1 MAYDFII
8 VGAGIAGIT
17 AAEQLANIYNKKV
30 LLIDKN
36 DHIGGNC
43 YDYYNEDGILV
54 HKYGPHIFHT
64 NNEKVYNYLSLFT
77 NWNVYNHKVVGNID
91 DSLLPIPFN
100 LISIE
105 KGMPDDAQDI
115 TTALITEHSVND
127 RIPLSKLKE
136 SKNPEIQKLVEYI
149 YNNVYYP
156 YVEKQ
161 YGLPVEQLD
170 TTDIDTSVVISYDCR
185 YYHDAYQATP
195 TNGYTVMFENM
206 LSNHNITI
214 LLEKDYE
221 DVISVDY
228 DTKKVYYNDEEF
240 TGEIIFTGRIDEFFN
255 YDYGILPYRS
265 LVFMDE
271 TVAQLHFQEN
281 ATITYPNKYHFTQI
295 TEYKYLTGQQAHN
308 TTIQFE
314 FPIKYNPKFE
324 ESNIPYYPIPTKE
337 NMALYEKYEKL
348 SKEYPQIT
356 FIGRLAQ
363 YKYIEM
369 DEIVDNTLKLISK
382 KMQEE

>member
-64 NNEKVYNYLSLFT
+64 DNEKVYNYLSLFT
-77 NWNVYNHKVVGNID
+77 GWNIYNHKVVCNISD
-91 DSLLPIPFN
+91 TLLPIPFN
-100 LISIE
+100 MISIE
-105 KGMPDDAQDI
+105 KGMPEYEQDI
-115 TTALITEHSVND
+115 TTALITEHCVND

-136 SKNPEIQKLVEYI
+136 SKNPDIQKLVKYI
-149 YNNVYYP
+149 SDNIYFP
-156 YVEKQ
+156 YIQKQ
-161 YGLPVEQLD
+161 YGLPAEQLD

-195 TNGYTVMFENM
+195 SDGYTVMFENM
-206 LSNHNITI
+206 LANHNITI
-214 LLEKDYE
+214 LLEKDYK
-221 DVISVDY
+221 DILSVDY
-228 DTKKVYYNDEEF
+228 DTGKIYCNEDEF
-240 TGEIIFTGRIDEFFN
+240 TGEIIFTGAIDEFFN
-255 YDYGILPYRS
+255 YKYGMLPYRS
-265 LVFMDE
+265 SVFMNE
-271 TVAQLHFQEN
+271 TVNEIHFQEN
-281 ATITYPNKYHFTQI
+281 ATITYPDKYHFTQI
-295 TEYKYLTGQQAHN
+295 TEYKYLTGQQAPD

-314 FPIKYNPKFE
+314 FPVKYNPEFE
-324 ESNIPYYPIPTKE
+324 ESSIPYYPIPERE
-337 NMALYEKYEKL
+337 NMVLYEKYEKL
-348 SKEYPQIT
+348 TEDYPQIT

-363 YKYIEM
+363 YKYIKM
-369 DEIVDNTLKLISK
+369 DEIVDNTLKLISE

>member
-64 NNEKVYNYLSLFT
+64 NNEEVYNYLSLFT

-136 SKNPEIQKLVEYI
+136 SNNPEIQKLVEYI

-161 YGLPVEQLD
+161 YGLPAEQLD
-170 TTDIDTSVVISYDCR
+170 TSDIDTSVVISYDCR
-185 YYHDAYQATP
+185 YYHDIYQATP

-214 LLEKDYE
+214 MLEKEYKDI
-221 DVISVDY
+221 ISVDY

-240 TGEIIFTGRIDEFFN
+240 TGEIIFTGGIDEFFN
-255 YDYGILPYRS
+255 YTYGRLPYRS
-265 LVFMDE
+265 LVFIDE
-271 TVAQLHFQEN
+271 TVDQLHFQEN
-281 ATITYPNKYHFTQI
+281 ATISYPNKYHFTQI

-324 ESNIPYYPIPTKE
+324 ESCIPYYPIPTKE
-337 NMALYEKYEKL
+337 NRALYEKYEKL

-369 DEIVDNTLKLISK
+369 DEIVDNTLKLISR